1 MNNDIT
7 AIDGVKVGN
16 AENIKGGTGCTVVI
30 CGDNFTAGA
39 DVRGGAP
46 GTRESAL
53 LTSKAGMQ
61 YINAVLLTGG
71 SAFGLDAA
79 AGVMNYLEEQGTGFQ
94 TGGGVVPIVPAAVI
108 YDLEY
113 KSSKIRPDKK
123 MAYQACKNAD
133 NSPLKN
139 KSIGAAAGATCGKIN
154 GMEYAHKTKLGHAA
168 IKIGELIV
176 TALVVV
182 NAFGDVRDYKTGKIA
197 AGAKDKNGNFIDTES
212 IFLNQPDINTGF
224 KRENT
229 TLAVIATNARL
240 SKSEANR
247 VSIMAQDGLAR
258 TIYPVHTMLDGDT
271 VFTLSSNRIH
281 SDINQVGTAA
291 AAVVAE
297 AICSSV

>member
-7 AIDGVKVGN
+7 AVDGIKVGN
-16 AENIKGGTGCTVVI
+16 AENIEGGTGCTVII
-30 CGDNFTAGA
+30 CGNNFSAGA
-39 DVRGGAP
+39 EVRGGAP

-53 LTSKAGMQ
+53 LASEAVIQ
-61 YINAVLLTGG
+61 NINAVLLTGG

-79 AGVMNYLEEQGTGFQ
+79 AGVMDYLEEQGTGFQ
-94 TGGGVVPIVPAAVI
+94 TGSGYVPIVPAAVI

-123 MAYQACKNAD
+123 MAYQACRNAD
-133 NSPLKN
+133 NSPLEN

-154 GMEYAHKTKLGHAA
+154 GMKYAHKTKLGHAA
-168 IKIGELIV
+168 IKIGKLIV
-176 TALVVV
+176 AALVVV
-182 NAFGDVRDYKTGKIA
+182 NAFGDIKDYKTGKIA
-197 AGAKDKNGNFIDTES
+197 AGAKDENGNFIDTES
-212 IFLNQPDINTGF
+212 IFLNKPELNTGL

-240 SKSEANR
+240 NKSEANR

-271 VFTLSSNRIH
+271 VFTLASNKINA
-281 SDINQVGTAA
+281 DINQVGTAA
-291 AAVVAE
+291 AAVAAE
-297 AICSSV
+297 AVCSSV